1 MAELEHFIAVLFKF
15 LAASLIIE
23 RLLEYLNKLFYFGGL
38 IGGSGNVLAVLL
50 GIQLDPEQ
58 EEKRRLR
65 KMIVMQTFGFLGGIA
80 ICRQGHLGIFTQLGI
95 INAAQVPWWDVLLSG
110 VLISGGSE
118 PIHQM
123 ISFLNEKKERV
134 KKERLKAEVRQIEKA
149 PQAKKPG
156 GFARLEIEY
165 KGGLY
170 PDKPGHALRKVNPR
184 YIVLHHSGT
193 SQRLSFE
200 DIVRLEKTPRSND
213 RGTYTLDPSYHCV
226 VTYDGK
232 YHNYC
237 RWDSVGWH
245 MARSPRISNS
255 NSLGLCVVGNFNL
268 SKEEK
273 NNQRKVNQRRP
284 SEGQINTAARIIAL
298 WRILYGIDEKNVV
311 AHYRSSRGAR
321 SACPGNNFPLER
333 LVAKS
338 TQFIKAWE
346 KDEQIQAEIEQFK
359 KLKYLYV

>member
-23 RLLEYLNKLFYFGGL
+23 RLLEYLDKLFYFGGL
-38 IGGSGNVLAVLL
+38 VGGSGNVLSALL
-50 GIQLDPEQ
+50 GIRRTPEQ

-65 KMIVMQTFGFLGGIA
+65 KMIVMQTFGFIGGVV
-80 ICRQGHLGIFTQLGI
+80 ICRQGHLGIFTQLGLI
-95 INAAQVPWWDVLLSG
+95 SAQQAPWWDILLSG

-123 ISFLNEKKERV
+123 MSFLNEKKELV
-134 KKERLKAEVRQIEKA
+134 KKERLRAEAQQLTKA
-149 PQAKKPG
+149 PQAASG
-156 GFARLEIEY
+156 GEFSHLGVAY
-165 KGGLY
+165 SGGLY
-170 PDKPGHALRKVNPR
+170 PDKAGHSLRKVNPK

-226 VTYDGK
+226 ITYDGN

-245 MARSPRISNS
+245 MARSPRVSNS
-255 NSLGLCVVGNFNL
+255 NSLGLCLVGNFNL
-268 SKEEK
+268 SEEEK

-284 SEGQINTAARIIAL
+284 GERQIETAAKIIAL
-298 WRILYGIDEKNVV
+298 WRILYDIGEQNVLQ
-311 AHYRSSRGAR
+311 HYRSNRGAR
-321 SACPGNNFPLER
+321 GACPGNNFPFDR

-338 TQFIKAWE
+338 TQIIKAWG
-346 KDEQIQAEIEQFK
+346 KDERIQAEIEQFK
-359 KLKYLYV
+359 KLKYIYV